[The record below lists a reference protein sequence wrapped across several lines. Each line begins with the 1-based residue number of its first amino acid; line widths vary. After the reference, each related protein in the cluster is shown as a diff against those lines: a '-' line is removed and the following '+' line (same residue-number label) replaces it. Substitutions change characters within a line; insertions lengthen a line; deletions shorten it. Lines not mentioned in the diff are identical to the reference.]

1 MPGRTRPSFGPG
13 SRAGEHSARR
23 TPGHKPIGVD
33 IEFPFDFGSP
43 NGFLCHKLIPAID
56 ERTGQRLRCLPLL
69 LGGLF
74 KLATNRSPAEAFAAM
89 ADQRA
94 DDRLEMERLIRK
106 HPLDAYRFN
115 PHFPVNRLKIM
126 RGAFGSPT
134 CFVDGGIHF
143 GKDRLREVE
152 EPIVA
157 AAVATKARM
166 PQTPR

>member
-1 MPGRTRPSFGPG
+1 MP
-13 SRAGEHSARR
+13 
-23 TPGHKPIGVD
+23 
-33 IEFPFDFGSP
+33 
-43 NGFLCHKLIPAID
+43 
-56 ERTGQRLRCLPLL
+56 
-69 LGGLF
+69 
-74 KLATNRSPAEAFAAM
+74 
-89 ADQRA
+89 
-94 DDRLEMERLIRK
+94 K

-134 CFVDGGIHF
+134 YFVDGGMHF
-143 GKDRLREVE
+143 GKDRLRDVE

>member
-1 MPGRTRPSFGPG
+1 VPQADS
-13 SRAGEHSARR
+13 
-23 TPGHKPIGVD
+23 
-33 IEFPFDFGSP
+33 
-43 NGFLCHKLIPAID
+43 
-56 ERTGQRLRCLPLL
+56 GQRLRCLPVL

-74 KLATNRSPAEAFAAM
+74 KLATDRSPAWAFAAM

-126 RGAFGSPT
+126 RGAFGST
-134 CFVDGGIHF
+134 NYFVDGGIHF

-152 EPIVA
+152 DATVA